1 MSDKSNEPFI
11 GRIYIIRTLPEEG
24 EEEEICYIG
33 STKLTL
39 DHRLASHICSYY
51 SKSKMR
57 CSSGKIFSSGQ
68 NYGIYLLEEKTF
80 TDIEEMLLLENRYML
95 QFPNRV
101 NKRASILDDTAKD
114 TAHNRYEKK
123 NREAR
128 KEAKR
133 AWYYKNKE
141 KKRLTQS
148 QVTVKI
154 EEKEQDEEQIQKIDP
169 KELVPVEL
177 VEDDYDI

>member
-1 MSDKSNEPFI
+1 MANKSNEPFI

-24 EEEEICYIG
+24 EDEEICYIG

-51 SKSKMR
+51 SKRNMK
-57 CSSGKIFSSGQ
+57 CSSGKIFRSGQ

-80 TDIEEMLLLENRYML
+80 TDMEEMLLLENQYIL
-95 QFPNRV
+95 QYPNRV
-101 NKRASILDDTAKD
+101 NMRASILDDTAKD
-114 TAHNRYEKK
+114 TASNRYEKK
-123 NREAR
+123 NREIR
-128 KEAKR
+128 KEAKK

-141 KKRLTQS
+141 KKRLTQK
-148 QVTVKI
+148 QVTLKI
-154 EEKEQDEEQIQKIDP
+154 EKTEQDDEPIRKINPDD
-169 KELVPVEL
+169 LVPIEL